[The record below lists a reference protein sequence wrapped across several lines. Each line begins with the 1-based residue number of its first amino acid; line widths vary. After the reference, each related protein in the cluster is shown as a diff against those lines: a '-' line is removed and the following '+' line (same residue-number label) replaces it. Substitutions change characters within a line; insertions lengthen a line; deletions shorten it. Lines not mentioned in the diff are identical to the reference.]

1 MTTPVVEPARVGSFP
16 THFRF
21 GVAMASYQIEGAVNE
36 DGRGPSIW
44 DTFCHRPGAVAGG
57 DTGDVA
63 CDHYHRW
70 REDLD
75 LMEDLGVETYR
86 FSIAWPRVMPT
97 GRGPV
102 NARGIARKNERMKKI
117 ATGVKNAV

>member
-1 MTTPVVEPARVGSFP
+1 MTTTALEPAPIGAFP
-16 THFRF
+16 AGFRF
-21 GVAMASYQIEGAVNE
+21 GVAMASYQIEGAVAE

-44 DTFCHRPGAVAGG
+44 DTFCRRPGAVAGG

-75 LMEDLGVETYR
+75 LMAALGVESYR
-86 FSIAWPRVMPT
+86 FSIAWPRVQPD
-97 GRGPV
+97 GRGPR
-102 NARGIARKNERMKKI
+102 NRP
-117 ATGVKNAV
+117 GVGW